1 MTASLRSSQTAT
13 TDPVQDHDP
22 EAPEK
27 AIGSPIES
35 DISASEKSLSPWE
48 ITLEESEDPKNMATW
63 YKWVIVLIVSSGAMC
78 VTSAS
83 SMAAFVEAGIMEE
96 FGISST
102 VAILP
107 ISLFL
112 MGLGTG
118 PLLVGPLSE
127 VHGRNPVY
135 LGSFAGFF
143 IFSWPVAFAPNAA
156 VLIFFRFITGLC
168 GAAFLSVA
176 GGTVSDLFSPANL
189 GSPMSVYSMAPF
201 LGPVIGPLAAGF
213 INQNLDWRWTFYVII
228 IWVFVVLVALLFV
241 RETYV
246 PVLERKKAVRLRKE
260 TGDERYYS
268 LLEKENPSLLRLTI
282 ISCYRPFQVLL
293 YDRMVLLLDIWTAL
307 TLGILYLAF
316 QAFPIIFG
324 LHGFSEEFIG
334 LSFLGIGVGMI
345 LASLS
350 QPYWN
355 RLTLKEIQKHGSV
368 RPESRLIMGQVG
380 GILIPIGLFWI
391 AFTTYR
397 SVHWIVPI
405 IGSIPFGMGI
415 CYTFTSV
422 FTYLI
427 SAYRPIAASVLASNS
442 FIRSCF
448 ACAFPLFT
456 SAMYETL
463 GTVGATALVAGL
475 AAVFAPLPFI
485 FYKIGPRLRAKSKF
499 AAH

>member
-35 DISASEKSLSPWE
+35 DISAK
-48 ITLEESEDPKNMATW
+48 SEDPKNMATW

-213 INQNLDWRWTFYVII
+213 INQVDLYVII

-355 RLTLKEIQKHGSV
+355 SV